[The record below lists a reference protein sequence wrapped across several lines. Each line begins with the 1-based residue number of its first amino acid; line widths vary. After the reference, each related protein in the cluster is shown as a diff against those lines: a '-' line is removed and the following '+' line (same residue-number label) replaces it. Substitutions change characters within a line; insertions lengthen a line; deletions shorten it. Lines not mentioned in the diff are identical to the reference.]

1 MTQSCITATITQ
13 EKKTGNLYLRIQTKE
28 NEVTVNKIFIIYFA
42 FKENICIFNYG
53 SRVDHTG
60 EIDQLRY
67 IKIQPKTI
75 LNRPQYKAQGN
86 NCRVC
91 GFIHKNHVPRSVVL
105 VCSFRLKFNN

>member
-1 MTQSCITATITQ
+1 MRLISFLLYLLPF
-13 EKKTGNLYLRIQTKE
+13 KKTFLY
-28 NEVTVNKIFIIYFA
+28 
-42 FKENICIFNYG
+42 YG

-91 GFIHKNHVPRSVVL
+91 GFIRKNHVLKSVVL
-105 VCSFRLKFNN
+105 G